1 MYSEWTKRNLLRMRT
16 TEGRSK
22 TNRSTVIVSA
32 CAALALILFGA
43 APAWAVTYGTVTAT
57 ATATPTCSLSAKTYT
72 CSVAGTGTYTGSS
85 STPAATVYLQ
95 VEVWRCPTTTSS
107 IVISGA
113 VPSGCTREANV
124 QSATVTGNCYAVC
137 IGATKASGSATCSA
151 PTAYNYFTRSTLW
164 LSTGAFATGT
174 SAVTKNVKGC

>member
-1 MYSEWTKRNLLRMRT
+1 MRSTADSTRTKRSSAVV
-16 TEGRSK
+16 G
-22 TNRSTVIVSA
+22 VI
-32 CAALALILFGA
+32 AALTLVLFGA
-43 APAWAVTYGTVTAT
+43 APAWAVSYGTVTAT
-57 ATATPTCSLSAKTYT
+57 ATATPTCSLSGKTYT
-72 CSVAGTGTYTGSS
+72 CSVAGTGSYTGSP

-113 VPSGCTREANV
+113 APAGCTREANV
-124 QSATVTGNCYAVC
+124 LSATVTGNCYAVC
-137 IGATKASGSATCSA
+137 IGATKASGSATCTA